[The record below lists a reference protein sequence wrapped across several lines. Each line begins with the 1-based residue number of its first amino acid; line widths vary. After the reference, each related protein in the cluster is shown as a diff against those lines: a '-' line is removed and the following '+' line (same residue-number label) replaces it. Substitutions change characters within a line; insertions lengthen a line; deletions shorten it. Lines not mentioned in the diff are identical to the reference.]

1 MAIYLGLLL
10 FSFVITGISIVPYIG
25 LLFREKN
32 KRFGGIF
39 IVAVVAGLFAV
50 LFPVLKYF
58 GIYITVF

>member
-32 KRFGGIF
+32 KRFGGY
-39 IVAVVAGLFAV
+39 L
-50 LFPVLKYF
+50 LLQL
-58 GIYITVF
+58 